1 MMSDDRRRTQG
12 HAPDMNE
19 LHADVTGLDRITDQ
33 QAAAFRANGLLILR
47 GLIAPDELAAL
58 QAETGIL
65 VDRAAARD
73 TDGLHDDSAADFA
86 YRKHPVTG
94 LDTPFRIEY
103 ILEKSAAARAL
114 LGHPFILRTIERLQ
128 GPNLIPTWDSMVF
141 KMEGGGA
148 EITWHRDGGLAPG
161 YAADGSHSV
170 NVDVYLDG
178 SDLTNCLWGFPGSN
192 HWSDATSTA
201 VARELNDRRA
211 DEPFKT
217 VADGREATPLPVQ
230 PGDVMLHS
238 TLAMHGSPAAR
249 SALRR
254 VVYLEFRPA
263 DVEAAW
269 GPHTLDYI
277 PAKQAVLLS
286 ALDQRR
292 RAAYASGEAAYTYRP
307 EERFAAPPARAELD
321 TYRILHGRY
330 WRGTVTEGA
339 LP

>member
-1 MMSDDRRRTQG
+1 
-12 HAPDMNE
+12 MND
-19 LHADVTGLDRITDQ
+19 LHAHVTGLDRIIDQ
-33 QAAAFRANGLLILR
+33 HAEAFRANGLLILR
-47 GLIAPDELAAL
+47 GVIAPEELAVL
-58 QAETGIL
+58 QAQTRIL

-73 TDGLHDDSAADFA
+73 IDDLHEDSAADFA
-86 YRKHPVTG
+86 YRRHPVSG

-103 ILEKSAAARAL
+103 ILEKSPAARAL

-128 GPNLIPTWDSMVF
+128 GQNLIPTWDSMVF

-148 EITWHRDGGLAPG
+148 EIAWHRDGGLAPG
-161 YAADGSHSV
+161 YAADGSQSV

-192 HWSDATSTA
+192 HWSDETSTA
-201 VARELNDRRA
+201 VARELNDRQV

-217 VADGREATPLPVQ
+217 VAAELEATPLPVQ

-254 VVYLEFRPA
+254 VIYLEFRPA
-263 DVEAAW
+263 DVEAAF
-269 GPHTLDYI
+269 GPHTPDYI

-286 ALDQRR
+286 ALAQHH
-292 RAAYASGEAAYTYRP
+292 RASYATDEPEYTYLP
-307 EERFAAPPARAELD
+307 EERFAAPVARAKLD
-321 TYRILHGRY
+321 TYRIVHGRY
-330 WRGTVTEGA
+330 WRGTVTDGA